1 LLDGRAVSLAAAL
14 VAVSFTTPSGRSLLV
29 LTRLPTSGLAL
40 LLVLLLGC
48 QPAPPAGPPP
58 MPLATPTV
66 PPAPVVPA
74 PTLSP
79 TATRQLSR
87 VPTPPP
93 LEPVGN
99 GGSTLDARFGVAE
112 GFRNPAV
119 MSDIGAGWER
129 VVLSWADIQPD
140 GPDDFSWLG
149 RTVPP
154 TALAEELRRGVR
166 LAGLLQ
172 FTPDWAASDATDPGR
187 SVPRNLDLPD
197 DDPRNY
203 WARFV
208 FETVKYYTGRIDEWI
223 VWNEPEFKPNDAAGS
238 GTFTWLGS
246 DEQFARLMQV
256 AYRAAK
262 RANPRAVVS
271 FPGTS
276 YWVDQNAGR
285 QQFYERYLRLVS
297 VDPEAR
303 AASFYHDAVSLN
315 IYRAPDDLVRLHQ
328 QFKDLQLRY
337 GVDVPIW
344 LLELNAMPTNDR
356 AIPCFERHAFNPIQ
370 TTLDEQAAYA
380 VQALALAAAVDYRRI
395 AFYQMVD
402 DNPCVQS
409 AVWGITRD
417 DGTPRPVAGAL
428 RTAVQSLGGFLKA
441 RFVPLVRPQT
451 RWAAWP
457 TVPDSF
463 VPNWQ
468 VYLIAFDLPASRRVT
483 VVWNGDGS
491 ALRVRLPRYGSAPR
505 LLDGQGRT
513 LDLTTVGQ
521 DYAISL
527 PAATAHFS
535 GDPDGYFFIGG
546 EPRLLIEDA
555 VPSDSPLPIPRL
567 G

>member
-1 LLDGRAVSLAAAL
+1 MRLGPTLIACTLVCSVACQSTPQPAAPAAA
-14 VAVSFTTPSGRSLLV
+14 
-29 LTRLPTSGLAL
+29 
-40 LLVLLLGC
+40 
-48 QPAPPAGPPP
+48 
-58 MPLATPTV
+58 
-66 PPAPVVPA
+66 PA
-74 PTLSP
+74 PTASPAAKPTPTQVAP
-79 TATRQLSR
+79 TATPQRLI
-87 VPTPPP
+87 PTPPP
-93 LEPVGN
+93 LEPTPTPG
-99 GGSTLDARFGVAE
+99 LDPHFGVAE
-112 GFRNPAV
+112 GFRNPQV
-119 MSDIGAGWER
+119 MADIGAGWER

-337 GVDVPIW
+337 EVDVPIW

-417 DGTPRPVAGAL
+417 DGTPRPVARAL

-505 LLDGQGRT
+505 LLDGQGRI